1 MRYNITDNYVFFAY
15 TSYEEVA
22 KERSKIFIVR
32 VKHDGSEAVK
42 IKEIDCREIGN
53 WTQDQMYIIDD
64 KLIYFNRHYWEDEID
79 KMIRVMDFDG
89 NDMNWEI

>member
-1 MRYNITDNYVFFAY
+1 MHYNITNNYIFFAY
-15 TSYEEVA
+15 TPYDEIVEG
-22 KERSKIFIVR
+22 RSKIVIVR

-53 WTQDQMYIIDD
+53 WTQDQMYIVDD
-64 KLIYFNRHYWEDEID
+64 KLIYFNRHYWEDEAD

-89 NDMNWEI
+89 NDINW